1 MKEVYYMKNMFK
13 QYNYFYTQEEYKDIW
28 ENALFVFDTNT
39 LLNLY
44 RYQEDTR
51 DEFLKVLGIISDR
64 IWIPYHV
71 ALEFQRNRLIVIS
84 EQKELFAKT
93 KKALEGTEKALNVE
107 FEKLKLKKRHSQ
119 INIDGFVEQFN
130 ELVESFKKSLE
141 TLKSTQQHLSKPDA
155 LKEQLE
161 NLFENKVGEAP
172 KDQKYID
179 ELNKIAE
186 TRYKNKIPP
195 GYLDE
200 GKPELC
206 MDLGLIY
213 KNKFGD
219 YFVWN
224 QLLEYTKA
232 KGLTKVIF
240 ITNDL
245 KEDWW
250 WKFDASGE
258 KFNQPRPELI
268 DEALHIGGISHFI
281 MYDSEKFLSYSSNYL
296 EVEVSDSSVQ
306 EVKDTIEI
314 YNQNITKSNFQ
325 RMKENRAASF
335 ERLKKA
341 IALEKVKRFED
352 SINYEI
358 YRNGGIAEFPTE
370 VLECLECGLEAMI
383 PDELSSTGYKCTY
396 CENEDSDEIE
406 IDCTMCGQRWPNSEI
421 IDIPWTDE
429 GDIESLCPRCRR
441 DPDYVKDD

>member
-1 MKEVYYMKNMFK
+1 MKNMFK

-224 QLLEYTKA
+224 QLLE
-232 KGLTKVIF
+232 
-240 ITNDL
+240 
-245 KEDWW
+245 
-250 WKFDASGE
+250 
-258 KFNQPRPELI
+258 
-268 DEALHIGGISHFI
+268 
-281 MYDSEKFLSYSSNYL
+281 
-296 EVEVSDSSVQ
+296 
-306 EVKDTIEI
+306 
-314 YNQNITKSNFQ
+314 
-325 RMKENRAASF
+325 
-335 ERLKKA
+335 
-341 IALEKVKRFED
+341 
-352 SINYEI
+352 
-358 YRNGGIAEFPTE
+358 
-370 VLECLECGLEAMI
+370 
-383 PDELSSTGYKCTY
+383 
-396 CENEDSDEIE
+396 
-406 IDCTMCGQRWPNSEI
+406 
-421 IDIPWTDE
+421 
-429 GDIESLCPRCRR
+429 
-441 DPDYVKDD
+441 